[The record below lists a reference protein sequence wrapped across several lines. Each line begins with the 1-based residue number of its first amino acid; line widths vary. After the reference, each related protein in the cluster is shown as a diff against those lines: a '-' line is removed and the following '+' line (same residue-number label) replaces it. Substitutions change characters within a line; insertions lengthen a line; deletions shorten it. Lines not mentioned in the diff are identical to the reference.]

1 VSTKPVTTSGAVED
15 DGVGVASVIT
25 GAAGGI
31 VVLTIPPSAAAK
43 DVGMTAVVGVVD
55 GVGEILTL
63 VSAKLVP
70 G

>member
-1 VSTKPVTTSGAVED
+1 
-15 DGVGVASVIT
+15 VIT

-31 VVLTIPPSAAAK
+31 VGLTIPLSAAAK
-43 DVGMTAVVGVVD
+43 DVGMTAVVGVVE